1 MFHTILP
8 TPKTVNAE
16 KESVRILPHIS
27 FDAVFS
33 GQAEAF
39 CSSVQRLFSADL
51 SEGEG
56 GVVLVSDP
64 SLTEES
70 YTLDVTEDGM
80 ILHAGDAH
88 GMAFA
93 LATALQCLQGHGE
106 ELFCRKLHIEDRPD
120 KEYRGLMVDLARDW
134 HPLNTLKKYVDVCFL
149 LKVKYLHLHFIDM
162 ERYSLPSK
170 AFPKI
175 GGGREQYTEED
186 IRLLNEYALER
197 GIVIIPEFEA
207 PGHAASLTRTYPEV
221 FANRIPDGKD
231 GRIETEVGV
240 LSSDSVLCPGKKECM
255 DGIKTLLTEMCELF
269 PHSPYIHIGGDEA
282 AYPAWDH
289 CVDCVAYMKEHGI
302 SDAHELYSEFVGRVA
317 QMVLDLGRTPIVW
330 EGFPE
335 KGVHYI
341 PKQTII
347 IAWESLY
354 MLAPEFLKHGFKIIN
369 GSWKPLYIVDNPS
382 LRWGPKEIMEW
393 DVYNWQNW
401 WEKSAA
407 FLNPIRVSPTEDVL
421 GAQISSWGCT
431 YDQDISR
438 VVEHLCALTE
448 RTWNVRRLHNDEAFG
463 ARMKDVARTAFR
475 LIQDR

>member
-8 TPKTVNAE
+8 TPKTVKSE
-16 KESVRILPHIS
+16 TDSVRILPYIS
-27 FDAVFS
+27 FDPIFC

-39 CSSVQRLFSADL
+39 CSSVQRLFASDL

-56 GVVLVSDP
+56 GVILVLDP
-64 SLTEES
+64 SLAEET
-70 YTLDVTEDGM
+70 YTLDVTEEGM
-80 ILHAGDAH
+80 ILRAGDVH

-93 LATALQCLQGHGE
+93 LATALQCLQGRGTD
-106 ELFCRKLHIEDRPD
+106 LSCRKLHIEDRPD

-134 HPLNTLKKYVDVCFL
+134 HALPTLLKYVDVCFL

-162 ERYSLPSK
+162 ERYALPSK

-186 IRLLNEYALER
+186 IRLLNEYALGR
-197 GIVIIPEFEA
+197 GVVIIPEFEA

-269 PHSPYIHIGGDEA
+269 PDSPYIHIGGDEA

-341 PKQTII
+341 PKQTIV

-354 MLAPEFLKHGFKIIN
+354 MLAPEILKHGFKIIN
-369 GSWKPLYIVDNPS
+369 GSWKPLYIVDNPA
-382 LRWGPKEIMEW
+382 LRWGPKEIMAW

-401 WEKSAA
+401 WDKSAA
-407 FLNPIRVSPTEDVL
+407 YLNPVRVSPTEDVL

-431 YDQDISR
+431 FEQDISR
-438 VVEHLCALTE
+438 VVEHLCALSE
-448 RTWNVRRLHNDEAFG
+448 RTWNVKRLHSDEEFG
-463 ARMKDVARTAFR
+463 NRMRSVARTAFR